1 MEFDIIN
8 DLISDTIGRFFS
20 TENQVLVIDDFR
32 GMFSSQAKKSTIST
46 SLTSSI
52 SQNQQKT
59 SSQNIK
65 NIETSPFISKQPQIL
80 SQNQSISNQ
89 PQSQVRSNSAST
101 NLPQQSLSSS
111 IGQATT
117 QSSSSLN
124 SQQSQWGNV
133 QRNNLFEQNK
143 EALTPELWIQKEGP
157 NKLREAQQRLNLNLS
172 RVSRSDL
179 ENMSFEQLTLEKKKV
194 KQELKMYDA
203 SFQTHFNRFPQK
215 NEKEPLRPLYIYYK
229 KLKQFMQQK
238 GQIGSVNDDN
248 DDEPVRTKSAS
259 QQQQQQQYQQQ
270 RSQNGLSTQIQN
282 TANNPQQA
290 QIIKQIEELKRLRAD
305 LRDKLHN
312 YQSEFFKN
320 HNRRIR
326 YHKDI
331 QPVENEYR
339 QYKETKQELIR
350 LESILQKQQ

>member
-8 DLISDTIGRFFS
+8 DLISDTLGRFFS
-20 TENQVLVIDDFR
+20 TQNQVLEIDDFR
-32 GMFSSQAKKSTIST
+32 GMFTSQAKKSTISN
-46 SLTSSI
+46 SLTQSN
-52 SQNQQKT
+52 SQNL
-59 SSQNIK
+59 QNISYQNSK
-65 NIETSPFISKQPQIL
+65 NIESSPFISKKEPQVL
-80 SQNQSISNQ
+80 SQNQTISNQ
-89 PQSQVRSNSAST
+89 QSLVKSYNSASS
-101 NLPQQSLSSS
+101 LSQQSLSSQS
-111 IGQATT
+111 NQITA
-117 QSSSSLN
+117 QSSSVN

-133 QRNNLFEQNK
+133 QRNNLFEQSK
-143 EALTPELWIQKEGP
+143 EVLTPELWIQKEGP
-157 NKLREAQQRLNLNLS
+157 SKLREAQQRLNLNLS

-179 ENMSFEQLTLEKKKV
+179 ESMTLEQLTLEKKKV

-248 DDEPVRTKSAS
+248 DDEPVRTRTAS

-270 RSQNGLSTQIQN
+270 RSQNGVSIQSQN
-282 TANNPQQA
+282 TTNNPQQA
-290 QIIKQIEELKRLRAD
+290 QIVKQIEELKKVRAD

-350 LESILQKQQ
+350 LESLLSKQQ